1 MHDPRSR
8 TDYPVGTRVRVTHLV
23 RVGSSRWSTSVEGRV
38 VARSLRPVGGVEMG
52 SRAIATTQATLRLE
66 LDDGEITELALD
78 DWTQVEPIADH
89 VPAPESKPEPASASA
104 H

>member
-1 MHDPRSR
+1 
-8 TDYPVGTRVRVTHLV
+8 
-23 RVGSSRWSTSVEGRV
+23 
-38 VARSLRPVGGVEMG
+38 VGGVEMG

-78 DWTQVEPIADH
+78 DWTRVEPIADH